1 MIEEIVS
8 LRAAT
13 TFAVGDY
20 VAKSEWCTAQ
30 HSSVIR
36 SRSIARA
43 GVRRGSP
50 LSAKEVDGL
59 FSEACQFAGRTRVKS
74 RSRNEVRS
82 YGRAAKRAG
91 SKDPNYEANESGG
104 CSSSR

>member
-1 MIEEIVS
+1 MIEVIFS
-8 LRAAT
+8 LSAAT

-20 VAKSEWCTAQ
+20 VAQSEWCTAQ

-36 SRSIARA
+36 SLSIALA
-43 GVRRGSP
+43 GVRHGSP

-59 FSEACQFAGRTRVKS
+59 SSEACQFVGRTRVKS
-74 RSRNEVRS
+74 RSRNEVCS

-91 SKDPNYEANESGG
+91 SKDPS
-104 CSSSR
+104 